1 MCWLTEGLQELIRP
15 ESVGVHDQLL
25 HLDERIIRG
34 CHRNVRTQVC
44 ASEAA
49 NSRGCHLKWVGGTN
63 PLNGYETCHNNKQAQ
78 NTNSH
83 TVVHVLQHSQFS
95 GHSGW
100 IHWTWRFAVGC
111 KNGKQNRTYP
121 ADDHWLLV
129 DPLYSAPTEGWDGWY
144 TGSLSLL
151 GVAVGF
157 CCWPMSWWSLLL
169 SFGLIQ
175 CIDDPYLPASEK
187 SYYLNL
193 LSLQKKRI
201 NCKLF
206 QIISKWK
213 RFAVL
218 V

>member
-1 MCWLTEGLQELIRP
+1 LDDDVLLEWGMAGAHRRP
-15 ESVGVHDQLL
+15 ESVELHDQQLL
-25 HLDERIIRG
+25 HLDEWVIRG
-34 CHRNVRTQVC
+34 YMLWRNVQVC
-44 ASEAA
+44 ASAA
-49 NSRGCHLKWVGGTN
+49 ICCKQSGVSSQWVVRTN
-63 PLNGYETCHNNKQAQ
+63 YLMATKLAITTNK
-78 NTNSH
+78 H
-83 TVVHVLQHSQFS
+83 KTVTQCCVLQHSQQFS

-151 GVAVGF
+151 GVAVDF

-187 SYYLNL
+187 SCWPRWRHF
-193 LSLQKKRI
+193 KR
-201 NCKLF
+201 KE
-206 QIISKWK
+206 ST
-213 RFAVL
+213 AV
-218 V
+218 